1 MTWLLLA
8 IGIYLAACLGLC
20 LYILGKLVLG
30 RRMDILVGPAPL
42 DVRLPPFRMVA
53 PRHTQ
58 PVDRHDISRRLRQA
72 A

>member
-8 IGIYLAACLGLC
+8 IGGYLAACFGLC
-20 LYILGKLVLG
+20 LYILAKLILG
-30 RRMDILVGPAPL
+30 RRMNYLVGPAPL

-58 PVDRHDISRRLRQA
+58 PVDQHEINRRLRQA